1 MRRALSLCILYM
13 YCIYA
18 VYILYIIYVW
28 NHGVLRQKKNVVASL
43 SDVSCP
49 FRQTLTLS
57 DLQTHDRW
65 REPRKNFKN
74 EGMRTRQALIFAE
87 QLDTVC
93 WIGSND
99 IKSDIHFQERLAFPS
114 CRSFI
119 SRWDKPD
126 KIKALTLGT
135 PNKCKATMKKRTI
148 LKHVGW
154 CRSIDIR
161 S

>member
-1 MRRALSLCILYM
+1 MRRALPICILYI
-13 YCIYA
+13 YCISYM
-18 VYILYIIYVW
+18 YEIME
-28 NHGVLRQKKNVVASL
+28 
-43 SDVSCP
+43 SCGKRRMWLHP
-49 FRQTLTLS
+49 FRMYHVPSGRHWHCRTFKLMTGGESQEKASRKKGWGHAKLLF
-57 DLQTHDRW
+57 LQ
-65 REPRKNFKN
+65 K
-74 EGMRTRQALIFAE
+74 

-99 IKSDIHFQERLAFPS
+99 IKADIHFQERLAFPC

-135 PNKCKATMKKRTI
+135 PNKCKATMKQRTI

-154 CRSIDIR
+154 CRSIDVR